1 MDFDIEIFK
10 GKSFSD
16 LMKDIYSNS
25 SKKDRQINLLIGEL
39 RPLIKNV
46 GDATVIVPL
55 IKEYLE
61 VGVKNDEHLVKLAA
75 VVQRLVSTNN
85 KVQAET
91 GQSWILSE
99 EEKKQLMGELDEI
112 DNSNKEVN
120 EKVVGSKVQMED
132 IQNLEYLHPH
142 SIPHIPTQLPYAVPL
157 HQDP

>member
-25 SKKDRQINLLIGEL
+25 SKKDRQINMLIGEL

-85 KVQAET
+85 RVQSET
-91 GQSWILSE
+91 GNSWMLSE

-112 DNSNKEVN
+112 AGAEKNINT
-120 EKVVGSKVQMED
+120 KVVELTSKQTDLEAEINN
-132 IQNLEYLHPH
+132 IQDG
-142 SIPHIPTQLPYAVPL
+142 II
-157 HQDP
+157 

>member
-1 MDFDIEIFK
+1 MEFDIEIFK

-25 SKKDRQINLLIGEL
+25 SKKDRQINMLIGEL

-85 KVQAET
+85 RVQADT

-99 EEKKQLMGELDEI
+99 EEKKQLMSELDDINGAEKDI
-112 DNSNKEVN
+112 NA
-120 EKVVGSKVQMED
+120 KVVDLTSRQSSIEEE
-132 IQNLEYLHPH
+132 INNL
-142 SIPHIPTQLPYAVPL
+142 
-157 HQDP
+157 QDGII

>member
-10 GKSFSD
+10 GKSFSE

-39 RPLIKNV
+39 RPLIKGV

-61 VGVKNDEHLVKLAA
+61 VSVKNDEHLVKLAA
-75 VVQRLVSTNN
+75 VVQRLVSTSN

-91 GQSWILSE
+91 GNSWMLSE
-99 EEKKQLMGELDEI
+99 EEKKQLMADLEGI
-112 DNSNKEVN
+112 DGAAQDINA
-120 EKVVGSKVQMED
+120 KVVELTSKQTQIDAD
-132 IQNLEYLHPH
+132 IAE
-142 SIPHIPTQLPYAVPL
+142 I
-157 HQDP
+157 QDGI

>member
-10 GKSFSD
+10 GKTFSE

-25 SKKDRQINLLIGEL
+25 SKKDRQINMLIGEL

-85 KVQAET
+85 RVQSET
-91 GQSWILSE
+91 GNSWMLSE

-112 DNSNKEVN
+112 AGAEKDINT
-120 EKVVGSKVQMED
+120 KVVELTSKQTDLESEINN
-132 IQNLEYLHPH
+132 IQDG
-142 SIPHIPTQLPYAVPL
+142 II
-157 HQDP
+157 

>member
-10 GKSFSD
+10 GKKFSD

-25 SKKDRQINLLIGEL
+25 SKKDRQINMLIGEL
-39 RPLIKNV
+39 RPLIKNI

-85 KVQAET
+85 RVQAET
-91 GQSWILSE
+91 GNSWMLSE
-99 EEKKQLMGELDEI
+99 EEKKQLLGELDEI
-112 DNSNKEVN
+112 VDSNEAINKKVVELTAHQEQLDSEVN
-120 EKVVGSKVQMED
+120 D
-132 IQNLEYLHPH
+132 I
-142 SIPHIPTQLPYAVPL
+142 IDGI
-157 HQDP
+157 

>member
-1 MDFDIEIFK
+1 MDFDVEIFK

-25 SKKDRQINLLIGEL
+25 SKKDRQINMMIGEL

-75 VVQRLVSTNN
+75 VVQRLVSTSS

-91 GQSWILSE
+91 GNSWMLSD

-112 DNSNKEVN
+112 VGSNQEIN
-120 EKVVGSKVQMED
+120 AKVVD
-132 IQNLEYLHPH
+132 
-142 SIPHIPTQLPYAVPL
+142 
-157 HQDP
+157 

>member
-1 MDFDIEIFK
+1 MEFDIEIFK

-25 SKKDRQINLLIGEL
+25 TKKDRQINLLIGEL
-39 RPLIKNV
+39 RPLIKNI

-85 KVQAET
+85 RVQSET
-91 GQSWILSE
+91 GNSWMLTE
-99 EEKKQLMGELDEI
+99 EEKKQLIGELDDI
-112 DNSNKEVN
+112 AGANNEVN
-120 EKVVGSKVQMED
+120 AKVVNLSSKQTQIESELND
-132 IQNLEYLHPH
+132 IQDGL
-142 SIPHIPTQLPYAVPL
+142 V
-157 HQDP
+157 

>member
-1 MDFDIEIFK
+1 MDFDVEIFK

-25 SKKDRQINLLIGEL
+25 SKKDRQINMMIGEL

-75 VVQRLVSTNN
+75 VVQRLVSTSS

-91 GQSWILSE
+91 GNSWMLSD
-99 EEKKQLMGELDEI
+99 EEKRQLMGELDEI
-112 DNSNKEVN
+112 AGSNQEIN
-120 EKVVGSKVQMED
+120 AKVVDLTSKQNSIESELND
-132 IQNLEYLHPH
+132 IQDGL
-142 SIPHIPTQLPYAVPL
+142 V
-157 HQDP
+157 